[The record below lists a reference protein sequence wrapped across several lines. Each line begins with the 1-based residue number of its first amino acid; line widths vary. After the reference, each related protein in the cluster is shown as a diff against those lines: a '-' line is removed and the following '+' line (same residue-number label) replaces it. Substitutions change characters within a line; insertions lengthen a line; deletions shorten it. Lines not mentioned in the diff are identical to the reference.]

1 VHAALT
7 ALVFVLSGVIGM
19 VHEST
24 TRHVRCEE
32 HGELVDANVASN
44 ANAPSAAS
52 TANAT
57 SAPARAAT
65 QAATEA
71 AESIVR
77 DAAPA
82 AMHGHEH
89 CSLTGAMRDARAEL
103 RATATVAAPIAIAD
117 IAMTSPRATAVRRDA
132 LYRTAPKT
140 SPPA

>member
-1 VHAALT
+1 MARASRVHAALT

-19 VHEST
+19 VHEAT

-32 HGELVDANVASN
+32 HGELVDVNVASI
-44 ANAPSAAS
+44 ANAPARSA
-52 TANAT
+52 
-57 SAPARAAT
+57 
-65 QAATEA
+65 A
-71 AESIVR
+71 AESADSTLR

-103 RATATVAAPIAIAD
+103 RTTATVAAPIAIAD
-117 IAMTSPRATAVRRDA
+117 IATTAPRAIAAPHDA

-140 SPPA
+140 SPPV